1 MMQPIDVNHPQ
12 SLPFHCVWALATYD
26 FPLSFHNGFNFPT
39 VGIDNQTGSLILFAL
54 MVLFVFHSPFSDLQ
68 HVFFP
73 YSLKTWKKDNS
84 CKV

>member
-26 FPLSFHNGFNFPT
+26 FPLSFHNGFNFPA

-68 HVFFP
+68 QTQLCFLPIF
-73 YSLKTWKKDNS
+73 LENLEKR
-84 CKV
+84 